1 MVLHVLCHHAGSSFA
16 RPLIQGLR
24 SFHCRREP
32 WCCWTRAST
41 CRTAPQ
47 TCKHWAATS
56 WWHRV
61 RLGGA
66 GLGLRGGELRPLCP
80 SFPLPAA
87 QAAVACTPPIKH
99 SLKPAAVSCGP
110 VRIWF
115 LLRLSLAG
123 HKMLAPTASG
133 FMWGRSARD
142 ESVARNQGARAPAA
156 ALSVGGELLCLP
168 PALLLRMLCG

>member
-1 MVLHVLCHHAGSSFA
+1 MLLDSCQYVPHRPTDVQALGCDFLVASGAA
-16 RPLIQGLR
+16 RR
-24 SFHCRREP
+24 
-32 WCCWTRAST
+32 
-41 CRTAPQ
+41 
-47 TCKHWAATS
+47 
-56 WWHRV
+56 
-61 RLGGA
+61 GGA
-66 GLGLRGGELRPLCP
+66 GVEGRELRPLCP

-168 PALLLRMLCG
+168 SALLLRMLCG